1 MLNDFS
7 DFGFGEA
14 DILPTDH
21 ISIGLIPFDYVYETV
36 PSNERMNWLMN
47 HELLH
52 IVAADKPSS
61 RDRFFR
67 GLFLG
72 KVVPATEAPLSI
84 FYSYLTNPRRY
95 SPRWYH
101 EGSAVFM
108 ETWLSGGLG
117 RVLGGYDEMVFRAKV
132 RDQGYLY
139 HYVGLES
146 EGTTIDFQIGANS
159 YLYGTRFMTYL
170 TSQYGPEKFLEWIS
184 RTDESSS
191 YFASQFEKVYE
202 VSLKDA
208 WTEWIEFE
216 HKWQESNL
224 ERIREY
230 PVTAMKPISN
240 KRLGSVSRAYFD
252 EKRGRLYAAVRY
264 PGRALIWPPLTW
276 RRAAST
282 KLLMLPVRRFTTS
295 LRWPLISP
303 PTPFSSQPIIS
314 PGGTF
319 TEWT

>member
-7 DFGFGEA
+7 DFGFGGA

-21 ISIGLIPFDYVYETV
+21 ISIGLAPFDYVYETV

-52 IVAADKPSS
+52 IVAAGKPSS

-72 KVVPATEAPLSI
+72 KVVPATEDPLSI
-84 FYSYLTNPRRY
+84 YYSYLTNPRRY

-132 RDQGYLY
+132 RDQGYIY

-170 TSQYGPEKFLEWIS
+170 ASQYGPEKFLEWIN
-184 RTDESSS
+184 RTDKSSS
-191 YFASQFEKVYE
+191 YFASQFEKVYQ

-240 KRLGSVSRAYFD
+240 KRLGSVSRASSSS
-252 EKRGRLYAAVRY
+252 GRR
-264 PGRALIWPPLTW
+264 
-276 RRAAST
+276 
-282 KLLMLPVRRFTTS
+282 
-295 LRWPLISP
+295 
-303 PTPFSSQPIIS
+303 
-314 PGGTF
+314 
-319 TEWT
+319 